1 MKKIQENNAAEI
13 MQVVLTEA
21 QESYKEDIIMVFLN
35 DNVEHQEKNAEDIVN
50 WLNNWVAMNK

>member
-21 QESYKEDIIMVFLN
+21 QESYKEDIIMVFQN
-35 DNVEHQEKNAEDIVN
+35 DNVDHQEKNAEDIVN